1 MHEII
6 KHIIIL
12 LKYHLIPCNFTIRY
26 LRMCTL
32 VASSIEMSDTVA
44 SEDECHTM
52 QQLSATVLRLIFANC
67 DDLNTANIDRF
78 EVDLTRRT
86 V

>member
-1 MHEII
+1 
-6 KHIIIL
+6 
-12 LKYHLIPCNFTIRY
+12 
-26 LRMCTL
+26 
-32 VASSIEMSDTVA
+32 MSDTVA